1 MQSNHDKVFEVIS
14 RNQGQT
20 SPRIVKALGMS
31 RPVVNKCIAE
41 MIDSG
46 KLTKKSIGKS
56 RILFTTEYIVEN
68 GIPMIAKS
76 AYSKD
81 ARIETPTLDLQL
93 LFNRL
98 MGAI

>member
-1 MQSNHDKVFEVIS
+1 MQSNHEKVYEVIDK
-14 RNQGQT
+14 NQGQT
-20 SPRIVKALGMS
+20 SPRIVKVLGMS

-41 MIDSG
+41 MIASG

-68 GIPMIAKS
+68 GIPVVAES
-76 AYSKD
+76 AYSKE
-81 ARIETPTLDLQL
+81 AVFETPTLDLQM